1 VAVYNL
7 DHHTTSMSM
16 ILEEIKKEILSWPNV
31 TAEQHKFGGVEFRLN
46 KREMGHIHGDR
57 LADLPFP
64 MKTRN
69 ELVSSGRGSPHHVM
83 PQSGWIS
90 YWIEKGEEDVA
101 AIIGLFR
108 LRYEQLKPKSP
119 NKQEE
124 KVEERGFSFR

>member
-1 VAVYNL
+1 
-7 DHHTTSMSM
+7 MSM
-16 ILEEIKKEILSWPNV
+16 ILEKIKKEILSWPNV

-69 ELVSSGRGSPHHVM
+69 ELVSSGRASPYHVM
-83 PQSGWIS
+83 PQSGWVG
-90 YWIEKGEEDVA
+90 YWIKKGEEDVA

-119 NKQEE
+119 NMQEE
-124 KVEERGFSFR
+124 KIEEGGFSFR

>member
-1 VAVYNL
+1 
-7 DHHTTSMSM
+7 MSM
-16 ILEEIKKEILSWPNV
+16 VLDKIEKEILSWPNV
-31 TAEQHKFGGVEFRLN
+31 TVEQHKFGGVEFRLN

-69 ELVSSGRGSPHHVM
+69 ELVSSGRASPHHVM
-83 PQSGWIS
+83 PQSGWVS

-119 NKQEE
+119 HKQEE
-124 KVEERGFSFR
+124 KIDEGGFSFR

>member
-1 VAVYNL
+1 
-7 DHHTTSMSM
+7 MSM
-16 ILEEIKKEILSWPNV
+16 ILEKIKKEILSWPNV

-69 ELVSSGRGSPHHVM
+69 ELVSSGRASPHHVL
-83 PQSGWIS
+83 PQSGWVS
-90 YWIEKGEEDVA
+90 YWIKKGEEDVS
-101 AIIGLFR
+101 AIIELFR

-119 NKQEE
+119 NTQEE
-124 KVEERGFSFR
+124 KVEEGGLLVR

>member
-1 VAVYNL
+1 
-7 DHHTTSMSM
+7 MSM
-16 ILEEIKKEILSWPNV
+16 ILEKIRKEILSWSNV
-31 TAEQHKFGGVEFRLN
+31 TAEQHEFGGVEFRLN

-69 ELVSSGRGSPHHVM
+69 ELVSSGRASPHHVM
-83 PQSGWIS
+83 PQSGWVS
-90 YWIEKGEEDVA
+90 YRIEKGEEDVA

-108 LRYEQLKPKSP
+108 SRYEQLKPKSL

-124 KVEERGFSFR
+124 KVEEGGF